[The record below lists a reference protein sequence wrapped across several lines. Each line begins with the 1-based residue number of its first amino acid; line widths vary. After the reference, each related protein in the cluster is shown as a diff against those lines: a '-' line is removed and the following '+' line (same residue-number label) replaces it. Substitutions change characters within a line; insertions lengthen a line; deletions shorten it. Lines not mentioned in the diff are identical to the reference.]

1 MKRPE
6 HDEYFMKIA
15 MAARSRANC
24 AGKRVGAVLV
34 RDERVISTGY
44 NGTPEGMMNCDEG
57 GCQRCAKGR
66 RANEGY
72 DVCICVHAEQ
82 NALLSAARF
91 GTTVEGA
98 CLYTTLQPCFGCI
111 KELLQAKVEA
121 AFFIH
126 PWEPKKALLGE
137 YRKIQAAIPNGIKR
151 LAVRDPE
158 ARWANNVPAISSA
171 TTSEPVP
178 FPRKRRAS

>member
-6 HDEYFMKIA
+6 HDEYFMRIA
-15 MAARSRANC
+15 MVARSRANC

-82 NALLSAARF
+82 NAMLSAARF
-91 GTTVEGA
+91 GTILGGA
-98 CLYTTLQPCFGCI
+98 SLYTTLQPCFGCI
-111 KELLQAKVEA
+111 KEVLQAKVEA
-121 AFFIH
+121 AYYLH
-126 PWEPKKALLGE
+126 PWEPKKSLLSE
-137 YRKIQAAIPNGIKR
+137 YRKIQAAIPKGIKR
-151 LAVRDPE
+151 LSIRDPDG
-158 ARWANNVPAISSA
+158 RWANNMQPAAAVP
-171 TTSEPVP
+171 TPVSL
-178 FPRKRRAS
+178 PRSRRAS